1 MTSTSRFAARRTFAV
16 LVSALALVVL
26 VEPAVSAAPAAPT
39 RVVGRVSCVRV
50 RAALARVPALRDG
63 IKARIAVIEA
73 RLAGTPLNEARLRLR
88 LRRLQALLASIDAKV
103 ARAHRRCP
111 RAVPKTLTRT

>member
-16 LVSALALVVL
+16 PVSALALVVL
-26 VEPAVSAAPAAPT
+26 VAPAVRAPPAAPT
-39 RVVGRVSCVRV
+39 RVGARVSCVRVSCVRV

-88 LRRLQALLASIDAKV
+88 LRRLQA
-103 ARAHRRCP
+103 
-111 RAVPKTLTRT
+111 